1 MGSEWWALDAGCWTS
16 GGRFQGNWVFI
27 GNTFGWWSRFQSCW
41 RVSGNLSWCK
51 KWWGGDPSPFQR
63 LKASAN
69 TLSWPGMWVTSTSRL
84 ELEISKLSFSKNKA
98 MGMLVENNLLATAS
112 AVELSDYVGIR
123 MGILAP
129 GKNRLAIYTSA
140 IWAKV
145 SKLEMS
151 FCKSWW
157 TGILSCWN
165 SETWSWRLNHEHWPD
180 GKLIRPPMP
189 HDWPAA

>member
-1 MGSEWWALDAGCWTS
+1 
-16 GGRFQGNWVFI
+16 
-27 GNTFGWWSRFQSCW
+27 
-41 RVSGNLSWCK
+41 
-51 KWWGGDPSPFQR
+51 
-63 LKASAN
+63 
-69 TLSWPGMWVTSTSRL
+69 MWVTSTSRL

-112 AVELSDYVGIR
+112 AVELSDNVGIR

-151 FCKSWW
+151 FCKS
-157 TGILSCWN
+157 
-165 SETWSWRLNHEHWPD
+165 
-180 GKLIRPPMP
+180 
-189 HDWPAA
+189 